1 MEPEVATGEARQ
13 TEPGIGL
20 PGHLL
25 AIAVALTGGTFG
37 IAGAFIQ
44 ELRTTDLF
52 IAFVGGPIIEEFLK
66 PTGVYI
72 LLVRWPHLLRGRLH
86 TAFLSALGGLAFAV
100 VENVV
105 YLYVYFPEH
114 SQALALYRYTVTLG
128 MHTLASF
135 MVGLGITPRLLA
147 SVKGEVPLLSGSRKY
162 YAAGIILH
170 SAYNIA
176 VVIAEAAFGAFEDL

>member
-1 MEPEVATGEARQ
+1 MEPEVTTGEPRWAK
-13 TEPGIGL
+13 TGPGL

-25 AIAVALTGGTFG
+25 AMAVALTGGVLG
-37 IAGAFIQ
+37 VGGAFLQ
-44 ELRTTDLF
+44 ELRTVDLF

-72 LLVRWPHLLRGRLH
+72 LLARWPHLLCGRLH

-105 YLYVYFPEH
+105 YLYVYFPDH
-114 SQALALYRYTVTLG
+114 SLALAVYRYTVNLG
-128 MHTLASF
+128 VHTLASF
-135 MVGLGITPRLLA
+135 MVGLGITRRLLA
-147 SVKGEVPLLSGSRKY
+147 SVKGEVPLLSGSWRY
-162 YAAGIILH
+162 YAAGIIIH

-176 VVIAEAAFGAFEDL
+176 VVIADAVFGAFEEL